1 MYIFNNKV
9 PKQFFNYTCQST
21 YQCSSNLECNNNYQ
35 CTCSDSLWWESSNK
49 ECGKKKCPYIIN

>member
-1 MYIFNNKV
+1 MYKFNNKV

-35 CTCSDSLWWESSNK
+35 CTCSDSLWWESSNR
-49 ECGKKKCPYIIN
+49 ECG